1 MIISSLLGTFVHML
15 FFYPIWR
22 ICQEGLEV
30 ALIEQYEEIRRTY
43 ITRDVR
49 TVFFN

>member
-1 MIISSLLGTFVHML
+1 ML

-30 ALIEQYEEIRRTY
+30 ALIEQYEEIGRTY